1 MPARPPR
8 KGCANEPRR
17 PHIDLAILALQLLTT
32 AAVGGCIIHAM
43 KIVDDKVAKKQA
55 HFEQLHQAK

>member
-1 MPARPPR
+1 MKAILN
-8 KGCANEPRR
+8 KYAD
-17 PHIDLAILALQLLTT
+17 HIDLAILALQLLTT